1 MNQSYWLKNV
11 KLDSG
16 FVLEDGKIDST
27 ETTLYNLL
35 INDGKI
41 EQIQLANFP
50 LQTDLPVQ
58 DAKNLLALPA
68 FKEMHNHLDKTYLG
82 IPWKACIPAA
92 NLVERLNLEAAELV
106 ELAETGQHRAEQML
120 HLLLKGGATHVR
132 THVNIDPFIGLKNL
146 EEIQKA
152 LYTYKDKMTHEIV
165 AFPQHGLLRT
175 NSKSFMKTA
184 MREGATIVGGLDPGG
199 IDQNI
204 ELSLFEMVDLAVQFD
219 ADIDIHIHDPG
230 HLGFYTIQKLVAF
243 IEQAGWYNRVAVS
256 HAFALGD
263 VPKNESVEMASKLAS
278 LGVSIMSTVPINRV
292 MPPVDLLHSKGV
304 QVALGCDGFY
314 DSWSPH
320 GTGDMLEKAG
330 RLAERYNWKDEY
342 GLSQTLQFIT
352 GGLRTLDEK
361 GNQLWPNVGDEAS
374 MVLVDASCSA
384 EAVARRAKRAAVIA
398 NGNIVYG
405 GLNYESVL
413 K

>member
-1 MNQSYWLKNV
+1 MNQSFWLTNV

-16 FVLEDGKIDST
+16 FVFENGRIEST
-27 ETTLYNLL
+27 ETIRYNLL
-35 INDGKI
+35 ISDGKI
-41 EQIQLANFP
+41 EKIQLVDLP
-50 LQTDLPVQ
+50 LQTNLPIQ
-58 DAKNLLALPA
+58 DARNLLALPA

-82 IPWKACIPAA
+82 IPWKACTPAA
-92 NLVERLNLEAAELV
+92 NLVERLNLEALELT
-106 ELAETGQHRAEQML
+106 ELAKTGQHRAEQML

-132 THVNIDPFIGLKNL
+132 THVNIDPYIGLKNL

-152 LYTYKDKMTHEIV
+152 LETYKHKMTNEIV

-175 NSKSFMKTA
+175 NSLPLMKAA

-204 ELSLFEMVDLAVQFD
+204 EHSLFEMVDLAVQFD

-230 HLGFYTIQKLVAF
+230 HLGFYTIQKLVSF
-243 IEQAGWYNRVAVS
+243 IEQAHWNNRVAIS

-263 VPKNESVEMASKLAS
+263 VSRNESEDMANKLAK
-278 LGVSIMSTVPINRV
+278 LGVSVMSTVPINRI
-292 MPPVDLLHSKGV
+292 MPPVNLLHSKGV
-304 QVALGCDGFY
+304 NVALGCDGFY

-330 RLAERYNWKDEY
+330 RLAEKYNWKDEY
-342 GLSQTLQFIT
+342 SLSQTLQFIT
-352 GGLRTLDEK
+352 GGIKTLDEK
-361 GNQLWPNVGDEAS
+361 GNRLWPNIGDEAN

-384 EAVARRAKRAAVIA
+384 EAVARRSNRAAVLA
-398 NGNIVYG
+398 KGMIVYG
-405 GLNYESVL
+405 GLNYATTL
-413 K
+413 N

>member
-1 MNQSYWLKNV
+1 MNQSYWLTNV

-16 FVLEDGKIDST
+16 FMFENGRIEHT
-27 ETTLYNLL
+27 ETDLFNLY

-41 EQIQLANFP
+41 EKLQLAELP
-50 LQTDLPVQ
+50 LITQLPVQ
-58 DAKNLLALPA
+58 DARNLLALPA

-82 IPWKACIPAA
+82 LPWKACTQAP
-92 NLVERLNLEAAELV
+92 NLVERLNLEAI
-106 ELAETGQHRAEQML
+106 ELAELAKTGQLRAEEML

-132 THVNIDPFIGLKNL
+132 THVNIDPYIGLENL
-146 EEIQKA
+146 DEIQKA
-152 LYTYKDKMTHEIV
+152 LLTYKDKMTNEIV

-175 NSKSFMKTA
+175 KSIPLMKSA

-204 ELSLFEMVDLAVQFD
+204 EASLFEMIDLAVEFN

-230 HLGFYTIQKLVAF
+230 HLGFYTIKKLVSL
-243 IEQAGWYNRVAVS
+243 IEEAGWHNRVAIS

-263 VPKNESVEMASKLAS
+263 VSFEESDEMASKLAK

-292 MPPVDLLHSKGV
+292 MPPVDLLHEKGV
-304 QVALGCDGFY
+304 KVALGCDGFY
-314 DSWSPH
+314 DSWSPF

-342 GLSQTLQFIT
+342 SLSQTLQFIT
-352 GGLRTLDEK
+352 GGVKTLDDK
-361 GNQLWPNVGDEAS
+361 GNRLWPAVGDEAS
-374 MVLVDASCSA
+374 LVLVDASCSA
-384 EAVARRAKRAAVIA
+384 EAVARRSERAAVFQK
-398 NGNIVYG
+398 GKIVYG
-405 GLNYESVL
+405 GLNSIPTL